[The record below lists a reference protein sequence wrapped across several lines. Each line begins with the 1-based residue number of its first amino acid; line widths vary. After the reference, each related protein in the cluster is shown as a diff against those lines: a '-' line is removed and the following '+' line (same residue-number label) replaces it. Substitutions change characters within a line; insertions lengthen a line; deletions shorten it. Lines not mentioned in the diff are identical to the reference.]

1 MLDVGSFLR
10 RAMNIVLLTPGTG
23 SYHCGVCMRDNALAK
38 ELIRQGH
45 RALML
50 PMYLPLTLDE
60 DAASPETPIFFG
72 GVSTYLR
79 EKVPLLRH
87 MPRWLDRMLSQ
98 RALLRLLAGKAA
110 AKTGG
115 PDVAEMTLSM
125 LRGEEGNQAGEI
137 EELIAWL
144 REHGKPEAVWLSTA
158 LQAGLARRIKA
169 ALGVPV
175 LGFLQGEDTFIDG
188 LGAPWS
194 TRVWALL
201 GERMRDADLWIAPSR
216 YFAELMARRLGWS
229 AEESARRMRVI
240 PNGASL
246 DGYLVERDAAEDG
259 LPGCHGGR
267 ASSLHGGP
275 EARLPGQPGRLSSV
289 TIGYL
294 ARFVPGKGI
303 GLLTDAFILLKK
315 RGRIPNVKLRCAG
328 SMTEGDARYV
338 ETLKARLAAAGVS
351 GDVEWL
357 PNVSREEKIAFLHS
371 LDVFSVPATVSE
383 AFGQYVIEALAA
395 GVPVVLPRA
404 SAFPEIV
411 EATGGGIL
419 FEPGIDESQSAER
432 LADALEEALA
442 NLAATRTM
450 GERGR
455 EAVWRDYT
463 IGQLAERLV
472 VATRA
477 TPHSDLA
484 GAGLRR

>member
-1 MLDVGSFLR
+1 
-10 RAMNIVLLTPGTG
+10 MNLVLLTPGTG

-87 MPRWLDRMLSQ
+87 MPRWLDRLLSQ

-125 LRGEEGNQAGEI
+125 LRGEDGNQAGEI

-158 LQAGLARRIKA
+158 LQAGLARRIRA

-175 LGFLQGEDTFIDG
+175 IGFLQGEDTFIDG

-194 TRVWALL
+194 ERVWALL
-201 GERMRDADLWIAPSR
+201 GERMRDADLWVAPSR
-216 YFAELMARRLGWS
+216 YFAELMAQRLGWG
-229 AEESARRMRVI
+229 AEERERRVRVI
-240 PNGASL
+240 PNGVSL
-246 DGYLVERDAAEDG
+246 EGYGAPNAQRRTPTAK
-259 LPGCHGGR
+259 P
-267 ASSLHGGP
+267 
-275 EARLPGQPGRLSSV
+275 

-294 ARFVPGKGI
+294 ARFLPGKGI
-303 GLLTDAFILLKK
+303 GLLVDAFILLRK
-315 RGRIPNVKLRCAG
+315 RGRISGVQLRCAG
-328 SMTEGDARYV
+328 SMTEGDVRYV

-351 GDVEWL
+351 EGIEWL
-357 PNVSREEKIAFLHS
+357 PNVSREEKIAFLES
-371 LDVFSVPATVSE
+371 LDVFSVPATYSE

-411 EATGGGIL
+411 EATGGGWL
-419 FEPGIDESQSAER
+419 FDLGADERRSAEH
-432 LADALEEALA
+432 LADALEKAL
-442 NLAATRTM
+442 LDPAAAHAA

-455 EAVWRDYT
+455 AAVQREYT
-463 IGQLAERLV
+463 MTRLAARLV
-472 VATRA
+472 TATTGCVKGNLAR
-477 TPHSDLA
+477 A
-484 GAGLRR
+484 GAAL